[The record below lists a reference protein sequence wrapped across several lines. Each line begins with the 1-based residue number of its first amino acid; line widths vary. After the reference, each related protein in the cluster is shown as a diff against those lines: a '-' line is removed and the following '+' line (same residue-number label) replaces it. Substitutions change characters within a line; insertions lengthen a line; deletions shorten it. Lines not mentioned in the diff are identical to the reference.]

1 MKKLNYYTSA
11 AGIFLGNFSEA
22 ATAGVLWKK
31 LFSNISLYSKE
42 SQTWNFI
49 KKRIQHRC
57 FRLNIAKFFR
67 APILKSIW

>member
-31 LFSNISLYSKE
+31 LFSNIS
-42 SQTWNFI
+42 
-49 KKRIQHRC
+49 
-57 FRLNIAKFFR
+57 
-67 APILKSIW
+67 